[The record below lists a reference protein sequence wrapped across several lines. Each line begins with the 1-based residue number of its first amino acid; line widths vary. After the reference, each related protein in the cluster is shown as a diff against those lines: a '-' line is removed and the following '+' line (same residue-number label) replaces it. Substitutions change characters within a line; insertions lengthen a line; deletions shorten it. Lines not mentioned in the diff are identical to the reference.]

1 MAKNFIKPV
10 IRMSQW
16 GGEGSEIGGGSA
28 GTSPDITAV
37 SFNEWLEMYGD
48 DYNLDDSIDFDD
60 YRTWWIENELSDEV
74 WAAFNPNDPLY
85 P

>member
-10 IRMSQW
+10 IRMSSW

-37 SFNEWLEMYGD
+37 DYEDWWEMYGGNFD
-48 DYNLDDSIDFDD
+48 GDEDVDFDD
-60 YRTWWIENELSDEV
+60 YRAWWIKNNLSAEV
-74 WAAFNPNDPLY
+74 WAEINPNNPLY